1 MPRAKTPRTMQTRYA
16 RGPSDAPSSAR
27 MQVGI
32 DEAGRGPLL
41 GRVYTAAVVLPE
53 ETDSFKIDFNMVKDS
68 KRFTSEKRLLEAEEY
83 IKANALF
90 WSVSCRDEKEID
102 RYNILSCTLS
112 AMQDAARDV
121 VLQATTSGYDVDD
134 VLLIVDGNN
143 FRPVAV
149 MTDEHKFRP
158 VSHVLVPKGDDT
170 YAQIAAASILAKSAR
185 DRYIYELCDKE
196 PALDTLYDIRSNKGY
211 GTKRHMD
218 AIAEHGPSEWHR
230 RSFAPCR

>member
-1 MPRAKTPRTMQTRYA
+1 MQTKYA

-27 MQVGI
+27 VQVGI

-53 ETDSFKIDFNMVKDS
+53 ETDHFKIDFNNVKDS
-68 KRFTSEKRLLEAEEY
+68 KRFASEKRLLEAEEY

-90 WSVSCRDEKEID
+90 WSVSWRDEKEID

-121 VLQATTSGYDVDD
+121 VVQATAGGFRVDD
-134 VLLIVDGNN
+134 VLLIVDGNS

-149 MTDEHKFRP
+149 MTDERKFGH
-158 VSHVLVPKGDDT
+158 VKHVLVPKGDDT

-218 AIAEHGPSEWHR
+218 AVAEHGPSEWHR